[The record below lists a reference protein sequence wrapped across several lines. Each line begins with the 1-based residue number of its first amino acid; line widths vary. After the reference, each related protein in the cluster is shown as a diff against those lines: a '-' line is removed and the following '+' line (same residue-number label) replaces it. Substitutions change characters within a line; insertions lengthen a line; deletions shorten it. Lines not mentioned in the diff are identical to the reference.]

1 MPCGWGGNRRSG
13 VALVMRHRLRWFI
26 HLQAHD
32 LRKRDEHPAYTPRG
46 YGTLYI
52 YLLSCRSHWS
62 LRTGVQFSSVQ
73 FVRVLCTNR
82 KVSVVG
88 RFDTVYTQWIG
99 INSPEGSTR
108 LV

>member
-26 HLQAHD
+26 PLQAHD
-32 LRKRDEHPAYTPRG
+32 LKKEMSTQPTLLVG

-73 FVRVLCTNR
+73 FVRVL
-82 KVSVVG
+82 
-88 RFDTVYTQWIG
+88 
-99 INSPEGSTR
+99 
-108 LV
+108 